1 MEAYILLLLFILLLP
16 VAIYLVLSD
25 PDKGTTEQHENKTA
39 QHKREQAVRQKSGAS
54 SQAVAYAVLGVL
66 LAGICALTVMVQRRH
81 S

>member
-25 PDKGTTEQHENKTA
+25 PNKGTPE
-39 QHKREQAVRQKSGAS
+39 QHKREQVARQKSDTS
-54 SQAVAYAVLGVL
+54 SQAAAYAVLGVL

-81 S
+81 A